1 MSCQPTTSPSPLSQ
15 RRTKQLVV
23 AAPSLAVCL
32 LFAASCTSTDE
43 PAGFEIVAD
52 QPGTETAQDIEPADQ
67 GELRSGQTLACEGLS
82 GELFVLDETTEGWTF
97 TDDAT
102 GSGGWPMPQA
112 LSEIEMLVS
121 MYECVAV
128 DDVPVSADPADEP
141 EAALAFGTREHPWAL
156 NTATEIVL
164 DTLGDGDGSIWSV
177 TVGDLS
183 DATERMVASNP
194 FDEAPSEGVVF
205 AMFALDMTLLD
216 ADKVPLSTGWNLYWE
231 IFGGASN
238 TVYDAWTMDDAF
250 CWLSSESEFSTDTE
264 AYPGGT
270 LSGEVCIPLP
280 VEDLDHPDTQL
291 ALSPSTGDRIMFA
304 ADGTPAELPR
314 VPVLETGVNSGS
326 GEGTRTAPN
335 PYGTTSTFT
344 MPSFS
349 DAAGSVWELTMS
361 APQDITA
368 SVLDENMF
376 NEQPSEGYVY
386 AGFDVSLTLVEG
398 DIEPVNPGWDLTFEI
413 HGGETLLVF
422 DDMWGGCGSV
432 PDEVDLNI
440 DVLVGG
446 TVSGTACM
454 PVPIEDLDS
463 PSTQVAVN
471 YGSGN
476 RVFFN

>member
-1 MSCQPTTSPSPLSQ
+1 MSCRPNTSPSPIPH

-23 AAPSLAVCL
+23 ATSSLAVCV

-43 PAGFEIVAD
+43 PAGFEIVAN
-52 QPGTETAQDIEPADQ
+52 QSETETAQDIQRADR
-67 GELRSGQTLACEGLS
+67 GELSSGQTLACEGLE
-82 GELFVLDETTEGWTF
+82 GLFVLDETTEGWTF

-112 LSEIEMLVS
+112 LSEIEMLVA

-128 DDVPVSADPADEP
+128 DDLPTPADPGDEP
-141 EAALAFGTREHPWAL
+141 EAALVFGTREHPWAL

-164 DTLGDGDGSIWSV
+164 DTLGDADGSIWSV

-183 DATERMVASNP
+183 DATERVVASNP
-194 FDEAPSEGVVF
+194 FNEAPSEGVVF
-205 AMFALDMTLLD
+205 AVFDLDMTLLD
-216 ADKVPLSTGWNLYWE
+216 ADKVPLSTGWNLSWE

-238 TVYDAWTMDDAF
+238 TVYDAFTIDDTF
-250 CWLSSESEFSTDTE
+250 GCGVFSGGFSADTE

-280 VEDLDHPDTQL
+280 VEDLDHPGTQL

-314 VPVLETGVNSGS
+314 MPVLETGVNSGS

-335 PYGTTSTFT
+335 PYDTTFT
-344 MPSFS
+344 FTLDSFG
-349 DAAGSVWELTMS
+349 DADGSVWELTMS
-361 APQDITA
+361 APRDITA
-368 SVLDENMF
+368 SVLKENRF
-376 NEQPSEGYVY
+376 NEDPSEGYVY
-386 AGFDVSLTLVEG
+386 AGFDVSLTLVEA
-398 DIEPVNPGWDLTFEI
+398 DIEPVSPGWDLTWEI
-413 HGGETLLVF
+413 HGGETLLAF
-422 DDMWGGCGSV
+422 DDGWGGCGIA
-432 PDEVDLNI
+432 PDEVDLYI

-446 TVSGTACM
+446 TVSGTACV
-454 PVPIEDLDS
+454 PVPIEDLNS

-471 YGSGN
+471 QSSGN